1 MDREQIHDRLKEIAD
16 RLRRDYHAERVI
28 LFGSYA
34 RGEATEDSDVDLLII
49 APTKERF
56 FERMATV
63 LRLVRDLYNGL
74 ALSPIVLSPEEVT
87 QRLKMGDQFIQSILE
102 EGVEL

>member
-1 MDREQIHDRLKEIAD
+1 MNEGIISRIKKIAERLKKE
-16 RLRRDYHAERVI
+16 YNAERVI

-34 RGEATEDSDVDLLII
+34 NGEATEDSDVDILVI
-49 APTKERF
+49 APTSERF

-63 LRLVRDLYNGL
+63 LGLVRDLYDGL
-74 ALSPIVLSPEEVT
+74 ALSPIVLRPEEVT
-87 QRLKMGDQFIQSILE
+87 QRLTRGDQFIKEILE